1 MLADGTQHPA
11 RVAYGH
17 YVSRNVLCYNA
28 SRTDYGILPNG
39 NTRHHDHAS
48 TQPTVASDA
57 DGQIVLVYAYAF
69 WVSFSRKA
77 S

>member
-1 MLADGTQHPA
+1 MLANGAQHTA

-17 YVSRNVLCYNA
+17 YVGRNVLCHNA
-28 SRTDYGILPNG
+28 SCANHGILPNG

-69 WVSFSRKA
+69 WASFSRKA

>member
-1 MLADGTQHPA
+1 MLADGAQHTA
-11 RVAYGH
+11 WVAYGH
-17 YVSRNVLCYNA
+17 HISRDVLCYNA
-28 SRTDYGILPNG
+28 SCTDHGILPNG

-69 WVSFSRKA
+69 WASFSRKA

>member
-1 MLADGTQHPA
+1 MLADGAQHTA
-11 RVAYGH
+11 GIADCYNIGG
-17 YVSRNVLCYNA
+17 NILCHNA
-28 SRTDYGILPNG
+28 SRTDHGILPNG

-69 WVSFSRKA
+69 WASFSRKA